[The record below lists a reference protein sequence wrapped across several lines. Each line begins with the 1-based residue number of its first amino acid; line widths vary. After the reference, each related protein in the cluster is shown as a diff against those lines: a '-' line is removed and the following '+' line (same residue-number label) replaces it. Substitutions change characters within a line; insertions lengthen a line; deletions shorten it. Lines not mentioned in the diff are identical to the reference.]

1 MAEANNAADE
11 FSGETQRRRG
21 TIKWLLQYDL
31 QVIAVPEKTLGVLTS
46 GGDCAGLNAVIRS
59 VVARAVQGYGW
70 RVLGIRQGT
79 QGLLR
84 RPVDFAVLDLRIA
97 NPTMARM
104 AGTILG
110 TTNRG
115 DPFAYPMQDGS
126 LLDRSEEVIEGVRL
140 LGLDALIGIG
150 GDGSLAI
157 LRHLAQQG
165 SIPFVGIPKTIDNDV
180 GATESSIGYHTAVMV
195 ATEAIDRLQP
205 TAASHDR
212 VMILEVMGRDSGQI
226 ALAAGIAGGADV
238 ILVPEIAYDINIVA
252 AHIARLRQ
260 TAHNFAIVVVAEAVR
275 DNTGEHVERRHAL
288 GGATYGGVG
297 HVLGEALARLTGA
310 ETRVTVLGHVQRG
323 GQPTWDDRLVA
334 SAFGVH
340 AVDLI
345 AEGKF
350 DRMVAWQNRRVVD
363 VPLTAAFEATQLV
376 ASDDTLV
383 RTARGLGICLGD
395 R

>member
-1 MAEANNAADE
+1 
-11 FSGETQRRRG
+11 
-21 TIKWLLQYDL
+21 
-31 QVIAVPEKTLGVLTS
+31 VISKKTLGVLTS
-46 GGDCAGLNAVIRS
+46 GGDCAGLNAVIRA
-59 VVARAVQGYGW
+59 VVTRAVLGYGW
-70 RVLGIRQGT
+70 RVLGLRQGT

-84 RPVDFAVLDLRIA
+84 RPVDVAALDLQGA
-97 NPTMARM
+97 NAAMARM

-115 DPFAYPMQDGS
+115 DPFAFPMPDGS
-126 LLDRSEEVIEGVRL
+126 IRDRSEEVIEGVHL

-150 GDGSLAI
+150 GDGSMAI

-165 SIPFVGIPKTIDNDV
+165 GIPFVGIPKTIDNDV
-180 GATESSIGYHTAVMV
+180 GATESSVGYHTAVMV

-212 VMILEVMGRDSGQI
+212 VMVLEVMGRDCGQI

-238 ILVPEIAYDINIVA
+238 ILIPEIPYNIDIVA
-252 AHIARLRQ
+252 AHIRKLRQ
-260 TAHNFAIVVVAEAVR
+260 SAHNFAIVVVSEAVR
-275 DNTGEHVERRHAL
+275 DSTGEQVHHQHAL
-288 GGATYGGVG
+288 SHATYGGIG
-297 HVLGEALARLTGA
+297 HVLGETLAQITGA
-310 ETRVTVLGHVQRG
+310 ETRVTVLGYVQRG
-323 GQPTWDDRLVA
+323 GQPTWNDRLVA

-340 AVDLI
+340 AVDLV

-363 VPLTAAFEATQLV
+363 VPLAAALEPTHLLI
-376 ASDDTLV
+376 SDDTLV

-395 R
+395 K